1 MNRTFLKMAEKIIQL
16 HFLISSE
23 LCERANNMFACSA
36 PRTSN
41 KMFVC
46 RFVCSTQRTSK
57 EKRRNGDQQ
66 DKVRECAR
74 NDKVRERETT
84 KRVCERMCEKRH
96 RACARNDKV
105 RENAR

>member
-1 MNRTFLKMAEKIIQL
+1 MNRTFLKMAAKIIQL

-23 LCERANNMFACSA
+23 LGERANNMLYVVHKEQV
-36 PRTSN
+36 RTSN

-46 RFVCSTQRTSK
+46 STHRTRK